1 MLRLGCIDT
10 DEQLQSTISKF
21 LPPVL
26 EKITS
31 PHEAVRLKVMEV
43 LTHINKRLKARPL
56 IQVPVEPCIQLYLQT
71 DSSYAMVRPLP
82 HNDLLFSCQSY
93 SPLQNFSIIYIT
105 MGFPRMTVEQQTQF
119 VPLLLSSMHGKPEI
133 HQDK

>member
-1 MLRLGCIDT
+1 MSAVPQVLV
-10 DEQLQSTISKF
+10 SKF

-31 PHEAVRLKVMEV
+31 PHESVRLKVMEV

-56 IQVPVEPCIQLYLQT
+56 ILVPVQPILDLYVQT
-71 DSSYAMVRPLP
+71 DSSYAM
-82 HNDLLFSCQSY
+82 
-93 SPLQNFSIIYIT
+93 NFSIIYIT
-105 MGFPRMTVEQQTQF
+105 MGFPRMTVEAQTEL
-119 VPLLLSSMHGKPEI
+119 VPLLLSSLPGKPEM